1 MTRSNR
7 PIEANLPHDAS
18 RGEGEHAPDGSSRE
32 RSEPIAR
39 SPVFSRRNALS
50 LGVASLASLPTIGC
64 SGRGRSTVTFGV
76 LAAKTGAR
84 SVWGN
89 DLLRGIE
96 LAIERANA
104 RGGLHGRRVRLAITD
119 GRSRD
124 EQAATFAKQ
133 LCERE
138 DSVVV
143 FGELGSAASERAANA
158 CAEKSVPFVAVG
170 STARDVSRANEF
182 AFRVAPTDIEHALAL
197 AKYTRQT
204 LQKRRV
210 AVLYRRNSVLQLQL
224 ADAFAEAMRRN
235 GGDVLVRET
244 FSDVDTDVVA
254 LANQLRGANPE
265 VVFVPTLAADGA
277 RVALALRNARV
288 TGQLL
293 ATDGWRSEAVFAVGA
308 EAVTGA
314 IVTDA
319 FAPTAPRPAT
329 EAFVQVFRE
338 RFRAEPGTFAAL
350 GFDAARWVLSVAT
363 RVPSLESRPMRD
375 AMAGSQFDDGATGPL
390 TVDARRMLTRP
401 VQLLRI
407 ERDRFTYVD
416 AVAP

>member
-1 MTRSNR
+1 LLGLS
-7 PIEANLPHDAS
+7 
-18 RGEGEHAPDGSSRE
+18 
-32 RSEPIAR
+32 
-39 SPVFSRRNALS
+39 S
-50 LGVASLASLPTIGC
+50 LGQAC
-64 SGRGRSTVTFGV
+64 SGRARGTVTFAV
-76 LAAKTGAR
+76 LAAKTGSRA
-84 SVWGN
+84 VWGQ

-104 RGGLHGRRVRLAITD
+104 RGGLHGRRVRLAVAD
-119 GRSRD
+119 GQSRD
-124 EQAATFAKQ
+124 EQASVLTRQ

-138 DSVVV
+138 EAAVV
-143 FGELGSAASERAANA
+143 FGELGSQACERGANA
-158 CAEKSVPFVAVG
+158 AAEKSVPFVAVG
-170 STARDVSRANEF
+170 STARDVSRSNEF

-197 AKYTRQT
+197 AKYTRQS

-210 AVLYRRNSVLQLQL
+210 AVIYRRNSVLQLQL
-224 ADAFAEAMRRN
+224 ADAFAEAVRRS
-235 GGDVLVRET
+235 GGEVLARET
-244 FSDVDTDVVA
+244 FSDVDADVVA
-254 LANQLRGANPE
+254 LANELRGANPE
-265 VVFVPTLAADGA
+265 VVFVPTHAAEGA

-288 TGQLL
+288 TGQML

-308 EAVTGA
+308 EAVAGA

-363 RVPSLESRPMRD
+363 RVPTLEPRLLRD

-390 TVDARRMLTRP
+390 SFDTRRMLTRP
-401 VQLLRI
+401 VQLLRV
-407 ERDRFTYVD
+407 ERDRFSYLD
-416 AVAP
+416 AVVP